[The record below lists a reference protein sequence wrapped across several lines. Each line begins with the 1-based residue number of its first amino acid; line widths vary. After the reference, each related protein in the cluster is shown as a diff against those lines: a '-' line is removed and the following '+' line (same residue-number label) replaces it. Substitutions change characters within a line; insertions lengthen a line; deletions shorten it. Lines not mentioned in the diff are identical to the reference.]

1 MATENKKEEPKV
13 TCYEDEEN
21 LKKLCDFLRS
31 SDGPAVR
38 EALLMEK
45 RVYYLKGRSIGFWWS
60 SDHIGQCTKT
70 NTSLILSIISIRLH

>member
-45 RVYYLKGRSIGFWWS
+45 RVYYLKGRSIGFF
-60 SDHIGQCTKT
+60 GGA
-70 NTSLILSIISIRLH
+70 LIILDSAQKLTPPSFSR